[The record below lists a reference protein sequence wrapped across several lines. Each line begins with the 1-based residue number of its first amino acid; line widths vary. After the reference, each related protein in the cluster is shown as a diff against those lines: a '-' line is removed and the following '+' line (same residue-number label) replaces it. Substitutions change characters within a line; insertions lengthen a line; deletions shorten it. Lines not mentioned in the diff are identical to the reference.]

1 MENHSLLC
9 GIRAYGTVRIWI
21 YCCGFGELMLNFGSS
36 LAATAMQH
44 ICLAKALLLIREFE
58 VYEISLTRERR
69 LKLKVDL
76 KNCVS
81 YDFPLMVFLGANF

>member
-1 MENHSLLC
+1 
-9 GIRAYGTVRIWI
+9 
-21 YCCGFGELMLNFGSS
+21 MLNSGCS

-69 LKLKVDL
+69 LKLKVGL
-76 KNCVS
+76 ENCLS
-81 YDFPLMVFLGANF
+81 YDFPLMISLGANFREFELPLRRCAVC